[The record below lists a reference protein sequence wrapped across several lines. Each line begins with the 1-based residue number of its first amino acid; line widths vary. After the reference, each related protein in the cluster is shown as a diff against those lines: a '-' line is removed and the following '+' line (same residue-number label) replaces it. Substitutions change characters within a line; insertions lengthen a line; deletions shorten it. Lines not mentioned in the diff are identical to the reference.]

1 MIFVYEYKGHF
12 LELNPNE
19 LSELYAALHQL
30 SRTLE
35 KNPSLNYIHLQ
46 IDTLDP
52 ENQFTVE
59 IICCWESTQEL
70 DLVYGNHNEEF
81 SKFTHDWKINLST
94 YKISAIEKTNNRK
107 LSKSWFSNSLNPRN
121 IQILV
126 FIFAIMFAFFLLV
139 LRG

>member
-1 MIFVYEYKGHF
+1 MIFVYEYKGYF
-12 LELNPNE
+12 LNLRKDE

-35 KNPSLNYIHLQ
+35 KNPSLNYIHLR

-70 DLVYGNHNEEF
+70 DFVSSNKDF
-81 SKFTHDWKINLST
+81 SSFIEAWKITRST
-94 YKISAIEKTNNRK
+94 YKISAIEETNNRK

-121 IQILV
+121 IQILYPLNISGKEL
-126 FIFAIMFAFFLLV
+126 FKHP
-139 LRG
+139 